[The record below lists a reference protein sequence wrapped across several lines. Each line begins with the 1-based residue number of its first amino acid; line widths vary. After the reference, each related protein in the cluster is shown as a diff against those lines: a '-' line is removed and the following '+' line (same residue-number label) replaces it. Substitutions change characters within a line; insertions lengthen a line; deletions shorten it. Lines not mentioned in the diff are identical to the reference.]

1 MLLSVKNLST
11 EFPVKKGIVRAVEDV
26 SFDVDQGEILAIV
39 GESGSGKSV
48 TSLSIMG
55 LLAEPGHVAGGSLEF
70 EGKDLATLSEKQYRE
85 LRGNDMA
92 MIFQEPMTSLNP
104 VYRVGNQIVEA
115 IRTHE
120 KVSKAEAKDR
130 AVDLLRKVGIPSPEA
145 RINDYPH
152 QMSGGMRQRVMIAM
166 ALACNPKLLI
176 ADEPTTALDVTIQAQ
191 ILDLLGRLR
200 DDTGMAVLLI
210 THDLGVVSE
219 TADRV
224 VVMYCGQ
231 VVEEAEVRTLFD
243 HPMHPYTLGL
253 LKSIPRLEDDDSK
266 RLYMIKGMVP
276 NPLEMPPGCH
286 FSDRCD
292 SCMDI
297 CRTKVPE
304 LVDVDGHKV
313 RCFLYESADG
323 EVKSEEAIARA
334 EAEALADVEAA
345 REVETA
351 EALLSAED
359 LREAEIENTASNATA
374 SAQAGAVELDILLDV
389 QHLTKR
395 FAADT
400 NFFGKATSYVQAV
413 DDVSF
418 QIRKG
423 EAFGLVG
430 ESGCGKTTVGKM
442 LVNLLKPTSGKIVFD
457 GKELTAMKPAE
468 RKQYC
473 KDIQL
478 IFQDPYASLNPRM
491 RIGDII
497 AEPIITNNILPKD
510 QVEDRVNELLERV
523 GLANYMRNRYPHEF
537 SGGQRQRVGIARA
550 LAVNPKLIV
559 CDEPVSALD
568 VSIQAQVLNLLDELK
583 EQFGLTYLFIAHG
596 LNVVKHVSDRV
607 GVMYLGKM
615 MEIAPKKALY
625 ADPLSP
631 YTQALLSA
639 IPSVDPAAK
648 KERIILEGD
657 VPSPIDPPPG
667 CRFASR
673 CFAKVNGC
681 DEVMPPLVE
690 VKPDHCVA
698 CHRYDKGGPGTAVI

>member
-191 ILDLLGRLR
+191 ILDLLRRLR

-292 SCMDI
+292 SCMDV

-334 EAEALADVEAA
+334 EAEALADVESA

-351 EALLSAED
+351 EALLAAED
-359 LREAEIENTASNATA
+359 LREAEIE
-374 SAQAGAVELDILLDV
+374 EI
-389 QHLTKR
+389 
-395 FAADT
+395 
-400 NFFGKATSYVQAV
+400 
-413 DDVSF
+413 
-418 QIRKG
+418 
-423 EAFGLVG
+423 E
-430 ESGCGKTTVGKM
+430 
-442 LVNLLKPTSGKIVFD
+442 
-457 GKELTAMKPAE
+457 KEE
-468 RKQYC
+468 
-473 KDIQL
+473 
-478 IFQDPYASLNPRM
+478 
-491 RIGDII
+491 
-497 AEPIITNNILPKD
+497 E
-510 QVEDRVNELLERV
+510 
-523 GLANYMRNRYPHEF
+523 
-537 SGGQRQRVGIARA
+537 
-550 LAVNPKLIV
+550 
-559 CDEPVSALD
+559 
-568 VSIQAQVLNLLDELK
+568 
-583 EQFGLTYLFIAHG
+583 
-596 LNVVKHVSDRV
+596 
-607 GVMYLGKM
+607 
-615 MEIAPKKALY
+615 
-625 ADPLSP
+625 
-631 YTQALLSA
+631 
-639 IPSVDPAAK
+639 
-648 KERIILEGD
+648 
-657 VPSPIDPPPG
+657 
-667 CRFASR
+667 ASR
-673 CFAKVNGC
+673 
-681 DEVMPPLVE
+681 
-690 VKPDHCVA
+690 
-698 CHRYDKGGPGTAVI
+698 

>member
-70 EGKDLATLSEKQYRE
+70 EGKDLPTLSEKQYRE

-191 ILDLLGRLR
+191 ILDLLRRLR

-351 EALLSAED
+351 EALLAAED
-359 LREAEIENTASNATA
+359 LREAEIE
-374 SAQAGAVELDILLDV
+374 EI
-389 QHLTKR
+389 
-395 FAADT
+395 
-400 NFFGKATSYVQAV
+400 
-413 DDVSF
+413 
-418 QIRKG
+418 
-423 EAFGLVG
+423 E
-430 ESGCGKTTVGKM
+430 
-442 LVNLLKPTSGKIVFD
+442 
-457 GKELTAMKPAE
+457 KEE
-468 RKQYC
+468 
-473 KDIQL
+473 
-478 IFQDPYASLNPRM
+478 
-491 RIGDII
+491 
-497 AEPIITNNILPKD
+497 E
-510 QVEDRVNELLERV
+510 
-523 GLANYMRNRYPHEF
+523 
-537 SGGQRQRVGIARA
+537 
-550 LAVNPKLIV
+550 
-559 CDEPVSALD
+559 
-568 VSIQAQVLNLLDELK
+568 
-583 EQFGLTYLFIAHG
+583 
-596 LNVVKHVSDRV
+596 
-607 GVMYLGKM
+607 
-615 MEIAPKKALY
+615 
-625 ADPLSP
+625 
-631 YTQALLSA
+631 
-639 IPSVDPAAK
+639 
-648 KERIILEGD
+648 
-657 VPSPIDPPPG
+657 
-667 CRFASR
+667 ASR
-673 CFAKVNGC
+673 
-681 DEVMPPLVE
+681 
-690 VKPDHCVA
+690 
-698 CHRYDKGGPGTAVI
+698 

>member
-191 ILDLLGRLR
+191 ILDLLRRLR

-334 EAEALADVEAA
+334 EAEALAVAE
-345 REVETA
+345 ETA
-351 EALLSAED
+351 RLHKGGLAVCSGTVGLSLSTSLPGDAGLYVAPTPTQLLRDTLSA
-359 LREAEIENTASNATA
+359 
-374 SAQAGAVELDILLDV
+374 V
-389 QHLTKR
+389 Q
-395 FAADT
+395 
-400 NFFGKATSYVQAV
+400 
-413 DDVSF
+413 
-418 QIRKG
+418 
-423 EAFGLVG
+423 
-430 ESGCGKTTVGKM
+430 
-442 LVNLLKPTSGKIVFD
+442 
-457 GKELTAMKPAE
+457 
-468 RKQYC
+468 
-473 KDIQL
+473 
-478 IFQDPYASLNPRM
+478 
-491 RIGDII
+491 
-497 AEPIITNNILPKD
+497 
-510 QVEDRVNELLERV
+510 V
-523 GLANYMRNRYPHEF
+523 GLY
-537 SGGQRQRVGIARA
+537 S
-550 LAVNPKLIV
+550 
-559 CDEPVSALD
+559 S
-568 VSIQAQVLNLLDELK
+568 
-583 EQFGLTYLFIAHG
+583 
-596 LNVVKHVSDRV
+596 
-607 GVMYLGKM
+607 LG
-615 MEIAPKKALY
+615 
-625 ADPLSP
+625 
-631 YTQALLSA
+631 
-639 IPSVDPAAK
+639 
-648 KERIILEGD
+648 
-657 VPSPIDPPPG
+657 
-667 CRFASR
+667 
-673 CFAKVNGC
+673 
-681 DEVMPPLVE
+681 
-690 VKPDHCVA
+690 
-698 CHRYDKGGPGTAVI
+698 

>member
-191 ILDLLGRLR
+191 ILDLLRRLR

-304 LVDVDGHKV
+304 LVDVDDHKV

-351 EALLSAED
+351 EALLAAED
-359 LREAEIENTASNATA
+359 LREAEIE
-374 SAQAGAVELDILLDV
+374 EI
-389 QHLTKR
+389 
-395 FAADT
+395 
-400 NFFGKATSYVQAV
+400 
-413 DDVSF
+413 
-418 QIRKG
+418 
-423 EAFGLVG
+423 E
-430 ESGCGKTTVGKM
+430 
-442 LVNLLKPTSGKIVFD
+442 
-457 GKELTAMKPAE
+457 KEE
-468 RKQYC
+468 
-473 KDIQL
+473 
-478 IFQDPYASLNPRM
+478 
-491 RIGDII
+491 
-497 AEPIITNNILPKD
+497 E
-510 QVEDRVNELLERV
+510 
-523 GLANYMRNRYPHEF
+523 
-537 SGGQRQRVGIARA
+537 
-550 LAVNPKLIV
+550 
-559 CDEPVSALD
+559 
-568 VSIQAQVLNLLDELK
+568 
-583 EQFGLTYLFIAHG
+583 
-596 LNVVKHVSDRV
+596 
-607 GVMYLGKM
+607 
-615 MEIAPKKALY
+615 
-625 ADPLSP
+625 
-631 YTQALLSA
+631 
-639 IPSVDPAAK
+639 
-648 KERIILEGD
+648 
-657 VPSPIDPPPG
+657 
-667 CRFASR
+667 ASR
-673 CFAKVNGC
+673 
-681 DEVMPPLVE
+681 
-690 VKPDHCVA
+690 
-698 CHRYDKGGPGTAVI
+698 

>member
-191 ILDLLGRLR
+191 ILDLLRRLR

-253 LKSIPRLEDDDSK
+253 PKSIPRLEDDDSK

-351 EALLSAED
+351 EALLAAED
-359 LREAEIENTASNATA
+359 LREAEIE
-374 SAQAGAVELDILLDV
+374 EI
-389 QHLTKR
+389 
-395 FAADT
+395 
-400 NFFGKATSYVQAV
+400 
-413 DDVSF
+413 
-418 QIRKG
+418 
-423 EAFGLVG
+423 E
-430 ESGCGKTTVGKM
+430 
-442 LVNLLKPTSGKIVFD
+442 
-457 GKELTAMKPAE
+457 KEE
-468 RKQYC
+468 
-473 KDIQL
+473 
-478 IFQDPYASLNPRM
+478 
-491 RIGDII
+491 
-497 AEPIITNNILPKD
+497 E
-510 QVEDRVNELLERV
+510 
-523 GLANYMRNRYPHEF
+523 
-537 SGGQRQRVGIARA
+537 
-550 LAVNPKLIV
+550 
-559 CDEPVSALD
+559 
-568 VSIQAQVLNLLDELK
+568 
-583 EQFGLTYLFIAHG
+583 
-596 LNVVKHVSDRV
+596 
-607 GVMYLGKM
+607 
-615 MEIAPKKALY
+615 
-625 ADPLSP
+625 
-631 YTQALLSA
+631 
-639 IPSVDPAAK
+639 
-648 KERIILEGD
+648 
-657 VPSPIDPPPG
+657 
-667 CRFASR
+667 ASR
-673 CFAKVNGC
+673 
-681 DEVMPPLVE
+681 
-690 VKPDHCVA
+690 
-698 CHRYDKGGPGTAVI
+698 

>member
-120 KVSKAEAKDR
+120 KVLKAEAKDR

-191 ILDLLGRLR
+191 ILDLLRRLR

-351 EALLSAED
+351 EALLAAED
-359 LREAEIENTASNATA
+359 LREAEIE
-374 SAQAGAVELDILLDV
+374 EI
-389 QHLTKR
+389 
-395 FAADT
+395 
-400 NFFGKATSYVQAV
+400 
-413 DDVSF
+413 
-418 QIRKG
+418 
-423 EAFGLVG
+423 E
-430 ESGCGKTTVGKM
+430 
-442 LVNLLKPTSGKIVFD
+442 
-457 GKELTAMKPAE
+457 KEE
-468 RKQYC
+468 
-473 KDIQL
+473 
-478 IFQDPYASLNPRM
+478 
-491 RIGDII
+491 
-497 AEPIITNNILPKD
+497 E
-510 QVEDRVNELLERV
+510 
-523 GLANYMRNRYPHEF
+523 
-537 SGGQRQRVGIARA
+537 
-550 LAVNPKLIV
+550 
-559 CDEPVSALD
+559 
-568 VSIQAQVLNLLDELK
+568 
-583 EQFGLTYLFIAHG
+583 
-596 LNVVKHVSDRV
+596 
-607 GVMYLGKM
+607 
-615 MEIAPKKALY
+615 
-625 ADPLSP
+625 
-631 YTQALLSA
+631 
-639 IPSVDPAAK
+639 
-648 KERIILEGD
+648 
-657 VPSPIDPPPG
+657 
-667 CRFASR
+667 ASR
-673 CFAKVNGC
+673 
-681 DEVMPPLVE
+681 
-690 VKPDHCVA
+690 
-698 CHRYDKGGPGTAVI
+698 

>member
-152 QMSGGMRQRVMIAM
+152 QMSVGMRQRVMIAM

-191 ILDLLGRLR
+191 ILDLLRRLR

-351 EALLSAED
+351 EALLAAED
-359 LREAEIENTASNATA
+359 LREAEIE
-374 SAQAGAVELDILLDV
+374 EI
-389 QHLTKR
+389 
-395 FAADT
+395 
-400 NFFGKATSYVQAV
+400 
-413 DDVSF
+413 
-418 QIRKG
+418 
-423 EAFGLVG
+423 E
-430 ESGCGKTTVGKM
+430 
-442 LVNLLKPTSGKIVFD
+442 
-457 GKELTAMKPAE
+457 KEE
-468 RKQYC
+468 
-473 KDIQL
+473 
-478 IFQDPYASLNPRM
+478 
-491 RIGDII
+491 
-497 AEPIITNNILPKD
+497 E
-510 QVEDRVNELLERV
+510 
-523 GLANYMRNRYPHEF
+523 
-537 SGGQRQRVGIARA
+537 
-550 LAVNPKLIV
+550 
-559 CDEPVSALD
+559 
-568 VSIQAQVLNLLDELK
+568 
-583 EQFGLTYLFIAHG
+583 
-596 LNVVKHVSDRV
+596 
-607 GVMYLGKM
+607 
-615 MEIAPKKALY
+615 
-625 ADPLSP
+625 
-631 YTQALLSA
+631 
-639 IPSVDPAAK
+639 
-648 KERIILEGD
+648 
-657 VPSPIDPPPG
+657 
-667 CRFASR
+667 ASR
-673 CFAKVNGC
+673 
-681 DEVMPPLVE
+681 
-690 VKPDHCVA
+690 
-698 CHRYDKGGPGTAVI
+698 

>member
-191 ILDLLGRLR
+191 ILDLLRRLR

-276 NPLEMPPGCH
+276 NPLEMPSGCH

-351 EALLSAED
+351 EALLAAED
-359 LREAEIENTASNATA
+359 LREAEIE
-374 SAQAGAVELDILLDV
+374 EI
-389 QHLTKR
+389 
-395 FAADT
+395 
-400 NFFGKATSYVQAV
+400 
-413 DDVSF
+413 
-418 QIRKG
+418 
-423 EAFGLVG
+423 E
-430 ESGCGKTTVGKM
+430 
-442 LVNLLKPTSGKIVFD
+442 
-457 GKELTAMKPAE
+457 KEE
-468 RKQYC
+468 
-473 KDIQL
+473 
-478 IFQDPYASLNPRM
+478 
-491 RIGDII
+491 
-497 AEPIITNNILPKD
+497 E
-510 QVEDRVNELLERV
+510 
-523 GLANYMRNRYPHEF
+523 
-537 SGGQRQRVGIARA
+537 
-550 LAVNPKLIV
+550 
-559 CDEPVSALD
+559 
-568 VSIQAQVLNLLDELK
+568 
-583 EQFGLTYLFIAHG
+583 
-596 LNVVKHVSDRV
+596 
-607 GVMYLGKM
+607 
-615 MEIAPKKALY
+615 
-625 ADPLSP
+625 
-631 YTQALLSA
+631 
-639 IPSVDPAAK
+639 
-648 KERIILEGD
+648 
-657 VPSPIDPPPG
+657 
-667 CRFASR
+667 ASR
-673 CFAKVNGC
+673 
-681 DEVMPPLVE
+681 
-690 VKPDHCVA
+690 
-698 CHRYDKGGPGTAVI
+698 

>member
-130 AVDLLRKVGIPSPEA
+130 AVGLLRKVGIPSPEA

-191 ILDLLGRLR
+191 ILDLLRRLR

-292 SCMDI
+292 SCMDV

-351 EALLSAED
+351 EALLAAED
-359 LREAEIENTASNATA
+359 LREAEIE
-374 SAQAGAVELDILLDV
+374 EI
-389 QHLTKR
+389 
-395 FAADT
+395 
-400 NFFGKATSYVQAV
+400 
-413 DDVSF
+413 
-418 QIRKG
+418 
-423 EAFGLVG
+423 E
-430 ESGCGKTTVGKM
+430 
-442 LVNLLKPTSGKIVFD
+442 
-457 GKELTAMKPAE
+457 KEE
-468 RKQYC
+468 
-473 KDIQL
+473 
-478 IFQDPYASLNPRM
+478 
-491 RIGDII
+491 
-497 AEPIITNNILPKD
+497 E
-510 QVEDRVNELLERV
+510 
-523 GLANYMRNRYPHEF
+523 
-537 SGGQRQRVGIARA
+537 
-550 LAVNPKLIV
+550 
-559 CDEPVSALD
+559 
-568 VSIQAQVLNLLDELK
+568 
-583 EQFGLTYLFIAHG
+583 
-596 LNVVKHVSDRV
+596 
-607 GVMYLGKM
+607 
-615 MEIAPKKALY
+615 
-625 ADPLSP
+625 
-631 YTQALLSA
+631 
-639 IPSVDPAAK
+639 
-648 KERIILEGD
+648 
-657 VPSPIDPPPG
+657 
-667 CRFASR
+667 ASR
-673 CFAKVNGC
+673 
-681 DEVMPPLVE
+681 
-690 VKPDHCVA
+690 
-698 CHRYDKGGPGTAVI
+698 

>member
-11 EFPVKKGIVRAVEDV
+11 EFPVKKGTVRAVEDV

-191 ILDLLGRLR
+191 ILDLLRRLR

-351 EALLSAED
+351 EALLAAED
-359 LREAEIENTASNATA
+359 LRGGEIE
-374 SAQAGAVELDILLDV
+374 EI
-389 QHLTKR
+389 
-395 FAADT
+395 
-400 NFFGKATSYVQAV
+400 
-413 DDVSF
+413 
-418 QIRKG
+418 
-423 EAFGLVG
+423 E
-430 ESGCGKTTVGKM
+430 
-442 LVNLLKPTSGKIVFD
+442 
-457 GKELTAMKPAE
+457 KEE
-468 RKQYC
+468 
-473 KDIQL
+473 
-478 IFQDPYASLNPRM
+478 
-491 RIGDII
+491 
-497 AEPIITNNILPKD
+497 E
-510 QVEDRVNELLERV
+510 
-523 GLANYMRNRYPHEF
+523 
-537 SGGQRQRVGIARA
+537 
-550 LAVNPKLIV
+550 
-559 CDEPVSALD
+559 
-568 VSIQAQVLNLLDELK
+568 
-583 EQFGLTYLFIAHG
+583 
-596 LNVVKHVSDRV
+596 
-607 GVMYLGKM
+607 
-615 MEIAPKKALY
+615 
-625 ADPLSP
+625 
-631 YTQALLSA
+631 
-639 IPSVDPAAK
+639 
-648 KERIILEGD
+648 
-657 VPSPIDPPPG
+657 
-667 CRFASR
+667 ASR
-673 CFAKVNGC
+673 
-681 DEVMPPLVE
+681 
-690 VKPDHCVA
+690 
-698 CHRYDKGGPGTAVI
+698 